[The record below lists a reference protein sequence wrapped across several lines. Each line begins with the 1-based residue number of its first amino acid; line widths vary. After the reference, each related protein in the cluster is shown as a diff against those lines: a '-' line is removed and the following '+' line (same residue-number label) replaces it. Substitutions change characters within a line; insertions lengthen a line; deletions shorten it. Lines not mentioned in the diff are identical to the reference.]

1 MWNIRIVDR
10 VLHFTAL
17 QFILT
22 VHFQTILT
30 CVSEIVMIGIAE
42 EKFYNHAAVFTTSL
56 AKLGELS
63 LWKQALFVLTM
74 RRKNAVLTLRTT
86 LSGTDFLI
94 IVSYQVVKR

>member
-1 MWNIRIVDR
+1 MLNIRIVDR
-10 VLHFTAL
+10 VLHITAL

-63 LWKQALFVLTM
+63 LWKQALCVLTM
-74 RRKNAVLTLRTT
+74 LRKKCSAYFTYNSVMN
-86 LSGTDFLI
+86 
-94 IVSYQVVKR
+94 